1 VSGELLVD
9 LDEAARRL
17 SMCRR
22 SVQSLVYAGELRAVR
37 IGRSRR
43 IPVID
48 LEAYVNSLR
57 EANDRGT
64 ASLAVVSRGGHEH
77 GLVHTG

>member
-1 VSGELLVD
+1 VSDELLID

-22 SVQSLVYAGELRAVR
+22 SVQTLVYASELRAVR

-43 IPVID
+43 ISVAD
-48 LEAYVNSLR
+48 LEAYVNGLR
-57 EANDRGT
+57 EANDRGDF
-64 ASLAVVSRGGHEH
+64 G
-77 GLVHTG
+77 

>member
-1 VSGELLVD
+1 MTGELLVD
-9 LDEAARRL
+9 LDEAGRRL
-17 SMCRR
+17 SLCRR
-22 SVQSLVYAGELRAVR
+22 SVQQLVYDGALPSVKV
-37 IGRSRR
+37 GRSRR